1 VPESGVATTTRV
13 HTCPERGRREIPL
26 VMAEFL
32 LRRRNKCSTW
42 NILKKKNLTT
52 GTQCAIVLSMVA
64 MLLSV
69 LFLLAV
75 ASGAENTRAN
85 NNMSKE
91 KSVAVK
97 TEVLPAVPQ
106 TDYAKFDDLA
116 KSIVT
121 KTGELGTLYFD
132 LCMMIRKAPD
142 FFSPK
147 VVAARLSDLGFH
159 RVRISE
165 INRVA
170 RADEK
175 VFSQWQAR
183 ALGFNRVLQLA
194 RGNDG
199 KIIETK
205 AKQIL
210 VESGALSKTEAGKI
224 VEAETTPG
232 PDKKKRSNS
241 EIMKSA
247 ARVLCNNATRNVHY
261 HFEDCRY
268 EVFVKLMPAKSAA
281 ALGSDNDGEKE

>member
-1 VPESGVATTTRV
+1 M
-13 HTCPERGRREIPL
+13 CYL
-26 VMAEFL
+26 V
-32 LRRRNKCSTW
+32 C
-42 NILKKKNLTT
+42 
-52 GTQCAIVLSMVA
+52 MVA
-64 MLLSV
+64 ILVSV

-75 ASGAENTRAN
+75 AGGAENVRTD
-85 NNMSKE
+85 NNMSKP
-91 KSVAVK
+91 KSAVVT
-97 TEVLPAVPQ
+97 TETLPPIPQ
-106 TDYAKFDDLA
+106 TDYAKFDDIA

-147 VVAARLSDLGFH
+147 VVSARLSDLGFH

-183 ALGFNRVLQLA
+183 ALGFSRVLQLA

-210 VESGALSKTEAGKI
+210 VESGALSKQEAAKV
-224 VEAETTPG
+224 VEAETAPG

-247 ARVLCNNATRNVHY
+247 ARVLCNNATRNAHY

-268 EVFVKLMPAKSAA
+268 EVFVKLIPAKSAA
-281 ALGSDNDGEKE
+281 ALGSDNDGDKE